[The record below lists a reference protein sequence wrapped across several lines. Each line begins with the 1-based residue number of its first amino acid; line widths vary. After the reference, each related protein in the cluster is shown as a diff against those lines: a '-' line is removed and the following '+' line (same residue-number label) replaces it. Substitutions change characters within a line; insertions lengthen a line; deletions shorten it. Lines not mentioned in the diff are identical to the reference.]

1 MKKSFFLL
9 PFFLLSFTVVT
20 AQVRKP
26 AKPVAKPAEKTAAK
40 PAEKPAE
47 QTAEKT
53 AEKPK
58 ELSYPRLQTS
68 TDEIDVLIYNLKYAE
83 AADKLKK
90 NITQAKRR
98 RKDASLMEAQL
109 ERCNRGM
116 QALRGTDRLVVID
129 SVVVDKKSFL
139 QAYNISD
146 DLGKVSL
153 SKDGSYTEF
162 LTQRGNIL
170 YSVDNENGRMQLCTY
185 FIENGKR
192 AEKNVIEGLGVSG
205 DMNYPFLMPDGS
217 TLYFAARA
225 FDGLGNY
232 DLYVTRYDYEDNRYY
247 KAESLGFPY
256 NSYANDYMMVIN
268 EEKNLGWFASD
279 RYQPEDKVCIYI
291 FIPNSSRHPYDYEN
305 EDKNKIITAA
315 KLRPIIGTWTK
326 ANAAARQQALQTLDN
341 MKQSSRKQRAYDFTL
356 VINDQKTY
364 HYYSEF
370 RSAAA
375 RKQCETWQNK
385 AAQLEAL
392 SKKLEQQRDTYH
404 RNHNAYVKS
413 QVLQLE
419 QQYEQLLTETS
430 EAEKQT
436 RKLELNQ

>member
-1 MKKSFFLL
+1 MKKLLFLFQLTLL
-9 PFFLLSFTVVT
+9 PFAAM
-20 AQVRKP
+20 AQ
-26 AKPVAKPAEKTAAK
+26 E
-40 PAEKPAE
+40 
-47 QTAEKT
+47 
-53 AEKPK
+53 
-58 ELSYPRLQTS
+58 SYPTIQLP
-68 TDEIDVLIYNLKYAE
+68 TDEYDIMISEMKFTE
-83 AADKLKK
+83 ASDKLKK
-90 NITQAKRR
+90 AITQAKRR
-98 RKDASLMEAQL
+98 RKDVSVMESQL
-109 ERCNRGM
+109 ERSNRGM
-116 QALRGTDRLVVID
+116 QALRGTDRLLVID
-129 SVVVDKKSFL
+129 TVVVDKKSFL
-139 QAYNISD
+139 QAYNIAD
-146 DLGKVSL
+146 DLGKVTMSE
-153 SKDGSYTEF
+153 DGTYTEF

-170 YSVDNENGRMQLCTY
+170 YSVDNVNGRLQLCTY
-185 FIENGKR
+185 YMENGKR
-192 AEKNVIEGLGVSG
+192 TEKSLVEGLGVSG

-279 RYQPEDKVCIYI
+279 RYQPADKVCIYI

-305 EDKNKIITAA
+305 EDKNKVITAA
-315 KLRPIIGTWTK
+315 KLRPITGTWTK
-326 ANAAARQQALQTLDN
+326 ANAAERQQALQTLDN
-341 MKQSSRKQRAYDFTL
+341 MKKSSRKQRAYDFTL

-364 HYYSEF
+364 HYYSDF

-375 RKQCETWQNK
+375 RKQCELWQNK
-385 AAQLEAL
+385 LAQLEDI
-392 SKKLEQQRDTYH
+392 SKNLEKQRATYH

-419 QQYEQLLTETS
+419 QQYEQLLHETS

-436 RKLELNQ
+436 RKLESF

>member
-1 MKKSFFLL
+1 MKKIFFILQ
-9 PFFLLSFTVVT
+9 FALLSLSAM
-20 AQVRKP
+20 AQE
-26 AKPVAKPAEKTAAK
+26 AY
-40 PAEKPAE
+40 
-47 QTAEKT
+47 
-53 AEKPK
+53 PK
-58 ELSYPRLQTS
+58 IQLPN
-68 TDEIDVLIYNLKYAE
+68 DEIDLMISDMKFTE
-83 AADKLKK
+83 ASDKLKK
-90 NITQAKRR
+90 AITQAKRR
-98 RKDASLMEAQL
+98 KKDTSVMESQL
-109 ERCNRGM
+109 ERCNRGL
-116 QALRGTDRLVVID
+116 QALRGTDRLLVID
-129 SVVVDKKSFL
+129 SVVVNKKSFL

-146 DLGKVSL
+146 DLGNVTMA
-153 SKDGSYTEF
+153 KDGSYTEF

-170 YSVDNENGRMQLCTY
+170 YSVDKVNGRLQLCTY

-192 AEKNVIEGLGVSG
+192 TEKSVIDGLGVSG

-279 RYQPEDKVCIYI
+279 RYQPADTVCIYI

-305 EDKNKIITAA
+305 EDKKKVITAA
-315 KLRPIIGTWTK
+315 KLRPITGTWTK
-326 ANAAARQQALQTLDN
+326 ANAAERQQALHVLDN
-341 MKQSSRKQRAYDFTL
+341 MKRSGRAQRAFDFTL

-370 RSAAA
+370 RSSAA
-375 RKQCETWQNK
+375 RKQCELWQNK
-385 AAQLEAL
+385 VAQLEAL
-392 SKKLEQQRDTYH
+392 SKNLEKQRDTYH

-419 QQYEQLLTETS
+419 QQYERLLHETS

-436 RKLELNQ
+436 RKLELQ

>member
-1 MKKSFFLL
+1 MKKLLFLLQLTLL
-9 PFFLLSFTVVT
+9 PFAAM
-20 AQVRKP
+20 AQ
-26 AKPVAKPAEKTAAK
+26 E
-40 PAEKPAE
+40 
-47 QTAEKT
+47 
-53 AEKPK
+53 
-58 ELSYPRLQTS
+58 SYPTIQLP
-68 TDEIDVLIYNLKYAE
+68 TDEYDIMISEMKFTE
-83 AADKLKK
+83 ASEKLKK
-90 NITQAKRR
+90 AITQAKRR
-98 RKDASLMEAQL
+98 RKDVSVMESQL
-109 ERCNRGM
+109 ERSNRGM
-116 QALRGTDRLVVID
+116 QALRGTDRLLVID
-129 SVVVDKKSFL
+129 TVVVDKKSFL
-139 QAYNISD
+139 QAYNITD
-146 DLGKVSL
+146 DLGKVTMSE
-153 SKDGSYTEF
+153 DGTYTEF

-170 YSVDNENGRMQLCTY
+170 YSVDNVNGRLQLCTY
-185 FIENGKR
+185 YMENGKR
-192 AEKNVIEGLGVSG
+192 TEKSLVEGLGVSG

-279 RYQPEDKVCIYI
+279 RYQPADKVCIYI

-305 EDKNKIITAA
+305 EDKNKVITAA
-315 KLRPIIGTWTK
+315 KLRPITGTWTK
-326 ANAAARQQALQTLDN
+326 ANSAERQQALQTLDN
-341 MKQSSRKQRAYDFTL
+341 MKKSSRKQRAYDFTL

-364 HYYSEF
+364 HYYSDF

-375 RKQCETWQNK
+375 RKQCELWQNK
-385 AAQLEAL
+385 LAQLEDL
-392 SKKLEQQRDTYH
+392 SKNLEKQRATYH

-419 QQYEQLLTETS
+419 QQYEQLLHETS

-436 RKLELNQ
+436 RKLELNP

>member
-1 MKKSFFLL
+1 MKKLLFLFQLTLL
-9 PFFLLSFTVVT
+9 PFAAM
-20 AQVRKP
+20 AQE
-26 AKPVAKPAEKTAAK
+26 A
-40 PAEKPAE
+40 
-47 QTAEKT
+47 
-53 AEKPK
+53 
-58 ELSYPRLQTS
+58 YPTIQLP
-68 TDEIDVLIYNLKYAE
+68 TDEYDIMISEMKFTE
-83 AADKLKK
+83 ASEKLKK
-90 NITQAKRR
+90 AITQAKRR
-98 RKDASLMEAQL
+98 RKDVSVMESQL
-109 ERCNRGM
+109 ERSNRGM
-116 QALRGTDRLVVID
+116 QALRGTDRLLVID
-129 SVVVDKKSFL
+129 TVVVDKKSFL
-139 QAYNISD
+139 QAYNIAD
-146 DLGKVSL
+146 DLGKVTMSE
-153 SKDGSYTEF
+153 DGTYTEF

-170 YSVDNENGRMQLCTY
+170 YSVDNVNGRLQLCTY
-185 FIENGKR
+185 YMENGKR
-192 AEKNVIEGLGVSG
+192 TEKSLVEGLGVSG

-279 RYQPEDKVCIYI
+279 RYQPADKVCIYI

-305 EDKNKIITAA
+305 EDKNKVITAA
-315 KLRPIIGTWTK
+315 KLRPITGTWTK
-326 ANAAARQQALQTLDN
+326 ANAAERQQALQTLDN
-341 MKQSSRKQRAYDFTL
+341 MKKSSRKQRAYDFTL

-364 HYYSEF
+364 HYYSDF

-375 RKQCETWQNK
+375 RKQCELWQNK
-385 AAQLEAL
+385 LAQLEDL
-392 SKKLEQQRDTYH
+392 SKNLEKQRATYH

-419 QQYEQLLTETS
+419 QQYEQLLHETS

-436 RKLELNQ
+436 RKLELQP

>member
-1 MKKSFFLL
+1 MKKLLFLLQLTLL
-9 PFFLLSFTVVT
+9 PFAAM
-20 AQVRKP
+20 AQ
-26 AKPVAKPAEKTAAK
+26 E
-40 PAEKPAE
+40 
-47 QTAEKT
+47 
-53 AEKPK
+53 
-58 ELSYPRLQTS
+58 SYPTIQLP
-68 TDEIDVLIYNLKYAE
+68 TDEYDIMISEMKFTE
-83 AADKLKK
+83 ASDKLKK
-90 NITQAKRR
+90 AITQAKRR
-98 RKDASLMEAQL
+98 RKDVSVMESQL
-109 ERCNRGM
+109 ERSNRGM
-116 QALRGTDRLVVID
+116 QALRGTDRLLVID
-129 SVVVDKKSFL
+129 TVVVDKKSFL
-139 QAYNISD
+139 QAYNITD
-146 DLGKVSL
+146 DLGKVTMSE
-153 SKDGSYTEF
+153 DGTYTEF

-170 YSVDNENGRMQLCTY
+170 YSVDNVNGRLQLCTY
-185 FIENGKR
+185 YMENGKR
-192 AEKNVIEGLGVSG
+192 TEKSLVEGLGVSG

-279 RYQPEDKVCIYI
+279 RYQPADKVCIYI

-305 EDKNKIITAA
+305 EDKNKVITAA
-315 KLRPIIGTWTK
+315 KLRPITGTWTK
-326 ANAAARQQALQTLDN
+326 ANSAERQQALQTLDN
-341 MKQSSRKQRAYDFTL
+341 MKKSSRKQRAYDFTL

-364 HYYSEF
+364 HYYSDF

-375 RKQCETWQNK
+375 RKQCELWQNK
-385 AAQLEAL
+385 LAQLEDI
-392 SKKLEQQRDTYH
+392 SKNLEKQRATYH

-419 QQYEQLLTETS
+419 QQYEQLLHETS

-436 RKLELNQ
+436 RKLELNP

>member
-1 MKKSFFLL
+1 MKKLLFLLQLTLL
-9 PFFLLSFTVVT
+9 PF
-20 AQVRKP
+20 
-26 AKPVAKPAEKTAAK
+26 AAMTQ
-40 PAEKPAE
+40 E
-47 QTAEKT
+47 
-53 AEKPK
+53 
-58 ELSYPRLQTS
+58 SYPTIQLP
-68 TDEIDVLIYNLKYAE
+68 TDEYDIMISEMKFTE
-83 AADKLKK
+83 ASEKLKK
-90 NITQAKRR
+90 AITQAKRR
-98 RKDASLMEAQL
+98 RKDVSVMESQL
-109 ERCNRGM
+109 ERSNRGM
-116 QALRGTDRLVVID
+116 QALRGTDRLLVID
-129 SVVVDKKSFL
+129 TVVVDKKSFL
-139 QAYNISD
+139 QAYNIAD
-146 DLGKVSL
+146 DLGKVTMSE
-153 SKDGSYTEF
+153 DGTYTEF

-170 YSVDNENGRMQLCTY
+170 YSVDNVNGRLQLCTY
-185 FIENGKR
+185 YMENGKR
-192 AEKNVIEGLGVSG
+192 TEKSLVEGLGVSG

-279 RYQPEDKVCIYI
+279 RYQPADKVCIYI

-305 EDKNKIITAA
+305 EDKNKVITAA
-315 KLRPIIGTWTK
+315 KLRPITGTWTK
-326 ANAAARQQALQTLDN
+326 ANAAERQQALQTLDN
-341 MKQSSRKQRAYDFTL
+341 MKKSSRKQRAYDFTL

-364 HYYSEF
+364 HYYSDF

-375 RKQCETWQNK
+375 RKQCELWQNK
-385 AAQLEAL
+385 LAQLEDI
-392 SKKLEQQRDTYH
+392 SKNLEQQRATYH

-419 QQYEQLLTETS
+419 QQYEQLLHETS

-436 RKLELNQ
+436 RKLELNP

>member
-1 MKKSFFLL
+1 MKKLLFLLQLTLL
-9 PFFLLSFTVVT
+9 PFAAM
-20 AQVRKP
+20 AQ
-26 AKPVAKPAEKTAAK
+26 E
-40 PAEKPAE
+40 
-47 QTAEKT
+47 
-53 AEKPK
+53 
-58 ELSYPRLQTS
+58 SYPTIQLP
-68 TDEIDVLIYNLKYAE
+68 TDEYDIMISEMKFTE
-83 AADKLKK
+83 ASEKLKK
-90 NITQAKRR
+90 AITQAKRR
-98 RKDASLMEAQL
+98 RKDVSVMESQL
-109 ERCNRGM
+109 ERSNRGM
-116 QALRGTDRLVVID
+116 QALRGTDRLLVID
-129 SVVVDKKSFL
+129 TVVVDKKSFL
-139 QAYNISD
+139 QAYNITD
-146 DLGKVSL
+146 DLGKVTMSE
-153 SKDGSYTEF
+153 DGAYTEF

-170 YSVDNENGRMQLCTY
+170 YSVDNVNGRLQLCTY
-185 FIENGKR
+185 YMENGKR
-192 AEKNVIEGLGVSG
+192 TEKSLVEGLGVSG

-279 RYQPEDKVCIYI
+279 RYQPADKVCIYI

-305 EDKNKIITAA
+305 EDKNKVITAA
-315 KLRPIIGTWTK
+315 KLRPITGTWTK
-326 ANAAARQQALQTLDN
+326 ANSAERQQALQTLDN
-341 MKQSSRKQRAYDFTL
+341 MKKSSRKQRAYDFTL

-364 HYYSEF
+364 HYYSDF

-375 RKQCETWQNK
+375 RKQCELWQNK
-385 AAQLEAL
+385 LAQLEDL
-392 SKKLEQQRDTYH
+392 SKNLEKQRATYH

-419 QQYEQLLTETS
+419 QQYEQLLHETS

-436 RKLELNQ
+436 RKLESF

>member
-1 MKKSFFLL
+1 MKKFLILLQLTLL
-9 PFFLLSFTVVT
+9 PFAAM
-20 AQVRKP
+20 AQ
-26 AKPVAKPAEKTAAK
+26 E
-40 PAEKPAE
+40 
-47 QTAEKT
+47 
-53 AEKPK
+53 
-58 ELSYPRLQTS
+58 SYPTIQLP
-68 TDEIDVLIYNLKYAE
+68 TDEYDIMISEMKFTE
-83 AADKLKK
+83 ASDKLKK
-90 NITQAKRR
+90 AITQAKRR
-98 RKDASLMEAQL
+98 RKDVSVMESQL
-109 ERCNRGM
+109 ERSNRGM
-116 QALRGTDRLVVID
+116 QALRGTDRLLVID
-129 SVVVDKKSFL
+129 TVVVDKKSFL
-139 QAYNISD
+139 QAYNIAD
-146 DLGKVSL
+146 DLGKVTMSE
-153 SKDGSYTEF
+153 DGTYTEF

-170 YSVDNENGRMQLCTY
+170 YSVDNVNGRLQLCTY
-185 FIENGKR
+185 YMENGKR
-192 AEKNVIEGLGVSG
+192 TEKSLVEGLGVSG

-279 RYQPEDKVCIYI
+279 RYQPADKVCIYI

-305 EDKNKIITAA
+305 EDKNKVITAA
-315 KLRPIIGTWTK
+315 KLRPITGTWTK
-326 ANAAARQQALQTLDN
+326 ANAAERQQALQTLDN
-341 MKQSSRKQRAYDFTL
+341 MKKSSRKQRAYDFTL

-364 HYYSEF
+364 HYYSDF

-375 RKQCETWQNK
+375 RKQCELWQNK
-385 AAQLEAL
+385 LAQLEDI
-392 SKKLEQQRDTYH
+392 SKNLEKQRATYH

-419 QQYEQLLTETS
+419 QQYEQLLHETS

-436 RKLELNQ
+436 RKLESF

>member
-1 MKKSFFLL
+1 MKKLLFLLQLTLL
-9 PFFLLSFTVVT
+9 PFAAM
-20 AQVRKP
+20 AQ
-26 AKPVAKPAEKTAAK
+26 E
-40 PAEKPAE
+40 
-47 QTAEKT
+47 
-53 AEKPK
+53 
-58 ELSYPRLQTS
+58 SYPTIQLP
-68 TDEIDVLIYNLKYAE
+68 TDEYDIMISEMKFTE
-83 AADKLKK
+83 ASEKLKK
-90 NITQAKRR
+90 AITQAKRR
-98 RKDASLMEAQL
+98 RKDVSVMESQL
-109 ERCNRGM
+109 ERSNRGM
-116 QALRGTDRLVVID
+116 QALRGTDRLLVID
-129 SVVVDKKSFL
+129 TVVVDKKSFL
-139 QAYNISD
+139 QAYNITD
-146 DLGKVSL
+146 DLGKVTMSE
-153 SKDGSYTEF
+153 DGTYTEF

-170 YSVDNENGRMQLCTY
+170 YSVDNVNGRLQLCTY
-185 FIENGKR
+185 YMENGKR
-192 AEKNVIEGLGVSG
+192 TEKSLVEGLGVSG

-279 RYQPEDKVCIYI
+279 RYQPADKVCIYI

-305 EDKNKIITAA
+305 EDKNKVITAA
-315 KLRPIIGTWTK
+315 KLRPITGTWTK
-326 ANAAARQQALQTLDN
+326 ANSAERQQALQTLDN
-341 MKQSSRKQRAYDFTL
+341 MKKSSRTQRAYDFTL

-364 HYYSEF
+364 HYYSDF

-375 RKQCETWQNK
+375 RKQCELWQNK
-385 AAQLEAL
+385 LAQLEDL
-392 SKKLEQQRDTYH
+392 SKNLEKQRATYH

-419 QQYEQLLTETS
+419 QQYEQLLHETS

-436 RKLELNQ
+436 RKLELNP

>member
-1 MKKSFFLL
+1 MKKFLILLQLTLL
-9 PFFLLSFTVVT
+9 PFAAM
-20 AQVRKP
+20 AQ
-26 AKPVAKPAEKTAAK
+26 E
-40 PAEKPAE
+40 
-47 QTAEKT
+47 
-53 AEKPK
+53 
-58 ELSYPRLQTS
+58 SYPTIQLP
-68 TDEIDVLIYNLKYAE
+68 TDEYDIMISEMKFTE
-83 AADKLKK
+83 ASEKLKK
-90 NITQAKRR
+90 AITQAKRR
-98 RKDASLMEAQL
+98 RKDVSVMESQL
-109 ERCNRGM
+109 ERSNRGM
-116 QALRGTDRLVVID
+116 QALRGTDRLLVID
-129 SVVVDKKSFL
+129 TVVVDKKSFL
-139 QAYNISD
+139 QAYNITD
-146 DLGKVSL
+146 DLGKVTMSE
-153 SKDGSYTEF
+153 DGTYTEF

-170 YSVDNENGRMQLCTY
+170 YSVDNVNGRLQLCTY
-185 FIENGKR
+185 YMENGKR
-192 AEKNVIEGLGVSG
+192 TEKSLVEGLGVSG

-279 RYQPEDKVCIYI
+279 RYQPADKVCIYI

-305 EDKNKIITAA
+305 EDKNKVITAA
-315 KLRPIIGTWTK
+315 KLRPITGTWTK
-326 ANAAARQQALQTLDN
+326 ANSAERQQALQTLDN
-341 MKQSSRKQRAYDFTL
+341 MKKSSRKQRAYDFTL

-364 HYYSEF
+364 HYYSDF

-375 RKQCETWQNK
+375 RKQCELWQNK
-385 AAQLEAL
+385 LAQLEDL
-392 SKKLEQQRDTYH
+392 SKNLEKQRATYH

-419 QQYEQLLTETS
+419 QQYEQLLHETS

-436 RKLELNQ
+436 RKLELNP

>member
-1 MKKSFFLL
+1 MKKLLFLLQLTLL
-9 PFFLLSFTVVT
+9 PFAAM
-20 AQVRKP
+20 AQ
-26 AKPVAKPAEKTAAK
+26 E
-40 PAEKPAE
+40 
-47 QTAEKT
+47 
-53 AEKPK
+53 
-58 ELSYPRLQTS
+58 SYPTIQLP
-68 TDEIDVLIYNLKYAE
+68 TDEYDIMISEMKFTE
-83 AADKLKK
+83 ASEKLKK
-90 NITQAKRR
+90 AITQAKRR
-98 RKDASLMEAQL
+98 RKDVSVMESQL
-109 ERCNRGM
+109 ERSNRGM
-116 QALRGTDRLVVID
+116 QALRGTDRLLVID
-129 SVVVDKKSFL
+129 TVGVDKKSFL
-139 QAYNISD
+139 QAYNITD
-146 DLGKVSL
+146 DLGKVTMSE
-153 SKDGSYTEF
+153 DGTYTEF

-170 YSVDNENGRMQLCTY
+170 YSVDNVNGRLQLCTY
-185 FIENGKR
+185 YMENGKR
-192 AEKNVIEGLGVSG
+192 TEKSLVEGLGVSG

-279 RYQPEDKVCIYI
+279 RYQPADKVCIYI

-305 EDKNKIITAA
+305 EDKNKVITAA
-315 KLRPIIGTWTK
+315 KLRPITGTWTK
-326 ANAAARQQALQTLDN
+326 ANAAERQQALQTLDN
-341 MKQSSRKQRAYDFTL
+341 MKKSSRKQRAYDFTL

-364 HYYSEF
+364 HYYSDF

-375 RKQCETWQNK
+375 RKQCELWQNK
-385 AAQLEAL
+385 LAQLEDL
-392 SKKLEQQRDTYH
+392 SKNLEKQRATYH

-419 QQYEQLLTETS
+419 QQYEQLLHETS

-436 RKLELNQ
+436 RKLELNP

>member
-1 MKKSFFLL
+1 MNKSFFLL
-9 PFFLLSFTVVT
+9 PFFLLSYTVVT

-26 AKPVAKPAEKTAAK
+26 VKQAVKPVEKTT
-40 PAEKPAE
+40 EKPAE
-47 QTAEKT
+47 TPAEQPV
-53 AEKPK
+53 EKPK

-83 AADKLKK
+83 ASEKLKK
-90 NITQAKRR
+90 AITQAKRR
-98 RKDASLMEAQL
+98 RKDVSLMEAQL
-109 ERCNRGM
+109 ERCNRGL

-146 DLGKVSL
+146 DLGKVTL

-162 LTQRGNIL
+162 LTQRGNTL
-170 YSVDNENGRMQLCTY
+170 YSVDNVNGRLQLCTY

-192 AEKNVIEGLGVSG
+192 TEKSVIEGLGVSG

-256 NSYANDYMMVIN
+256 NSYANDYMLVIN

-305 EDKNKIITAA
+305 EDKNKVITAA
-315 KLRPIIGTWTK
+315 KLCPIIGTWTK
-326 ANAAARQQALQTLDN
+326 ANAAERQQALRTLDN

-364 HYYSEF
+364 HYYSDF

-375 RKQCETWQNK
+375 RKQCEVWQK
-385 AAQLEAL
+385 KVAQLEVL
-392 SKKLEQQRDTYH
+392 SKNLEKQRDTYH

-436 RKLELNQ
+436 RKLELNPWGA

>member
-1 MKKSFFLL
+1 MKKLLFLLQLTLL
-9 PFFLLSFTVVT
+9 PFAAM
-20 AQVRKP
+20 AQ
-26 AKPVAKPAEKTAAK
+26 E
-40 PAEKPAE
+40 
-47 QTAEKT
+47 
-53 AEKPK
+53 
-58 ELSYPRLQTS
+58 SYPTIQLP
-68 TDEIDVLIYNLKYAE
+68 TDEYDIMISEMKFTE
-83 AADKLKK
+83 ASEKLKK
-90 NITQAKRR
+90 AITQAKRR
-98 RKDASLMEAQL
+98 RKDVSVMESQL
-109 ERCNRGM
+109 ERSNRGM
-116 QALRGTDRLVVID
+116 QALRGTDRLLVID
-129 SVVVDKKSFL
+129 TVVVDKKSFL
-139 QAYNISD
+139 QAYNIAD
-146 DLGKVSL
+146 DLGKVTMSE
-153 SKDGSYTEF
+153 DGTYTEF

-170 YSVDNENGRMQLCTY
+170 YSVDNVNGRLQLCTY
-185 FIENGKR
+185 YMENGKR
-192 AEKNVIEGLGVSG
+192 TEKSLVEGLGVSG

-279 RYQPEDKVCIYI
+279 RYQPADKVCIYI

-305 EDKNKIITAA
+305 EDKNKVITAA
-315 KLRPIIGTWTK
+315 KLRPITGTWTK
-326 ANAAARQQALQTLDN
+326 ANSAERQQALQTLDN
-341 MKQSSRKQRAYDFTL
+341 MKKSSRTQRAYDFTL

-364 HYYSEF
+364 HYYSDF

-375 RKQCETWQNK
+375 RKQCELWQNK
-385 AAQLEAL
+385 LAQLEDL
-392 SKKLEQQRDTYH
+392 SKNLEKQRATYH

-419 QQYEQLLTETS
+419 QQYEQLLHETS

-436 RKLELNQ
+436 RKLESF

>member
-1 MKKSFFLL
+1 MKKLLFLLQLTLL
-9 PFFLLSFTVVT
+9 PFAAM
-20 AQVRKP
+20 AQ
-26 AKPVAKPAEKTAAK
+26 E
-40 PAEKPAE
+40 
-47 QTAEKT
+47 
-53 AEKPK
+53 
-58 ELSYPRLQTS
+58 SYPTIQLP
-68 TDEIDVLIYNLKYAE
+68 TDEYDIMISEMKFTE
-83 AADKLKK
+83 TSDKLKK
-90 NITQAKRR
+90 AITQAKRR
-98 RKDASLMEAQL
+98 RKDVSVMESQL
-109 ERCNRGM
+109 ERSNRGM
-116 QALRGTDRLVVID
+116 QALRGTDRLLVID
-129 SVVVDKKSFL
+129 TVVVDKKSFL
-139 QAYNISD
+139 QAYNITD
-146 DLGKVSL
+146 DLGKVTMSE
-153 SKDGSYTEF
+153 DGTYTEF

-170 YSVDNENGRMQLCTY
+170 YSVDNVNGRLQLCTY
-185 FIENGKR
+185 YMENGKR
-192 AEKNVIEGLGVSG
+192 TEKSLVEGLGVSG

-279 RYQPEDKVCIYI
+279 RYQPADKVCIYI

-305 EDKNKIITAA
+305 EDKNKVITAA
-315 KLRPIIGTWTK
+315 KLRPITGTWTK
-326 ANAAARQQALQTLDN
+326 ANSAERQQALQTLDN
-341 MKQSSRKQRAYDFTL
+341 MKKSSRKQRAYDFTL

-364 HYYSEF
+364 HYYSDF

-375 RKQCETWQNK
+375 RKQCELWQNK
-385 AAQLEAL
+385 LAQLEDL
-392 SKKLEQQRDTYH
+392 SKNLEKQRATYH

-419 QQYEQLLTETS
+419 QQYEQLLHETS

-436 RKLELNQ
+436 RKLELTP

>member
-1 MKKSFFLL
+1 MKKLLFLLQLTLL
-9 PFFLLSFTVVT
+9 PFAAM
-20 AQVRKP
+20 AQ
-26 AKPVAKPAEKTAAK
+26 E
-40 PAEKPAE
+40 
-47 QTAEKT
+47 
-53 AEKPK
+53 
-58 ELSYPRLQTS
+58 SYPTIQLP
-68 TDEIDVLIYNLKYAE
+68 TDEYDIMISEMKFTE
-83 AADKLKK
+83 ASEKLKK
-90 NITQAKRR
+90 AITQAKRR
-98 RKDASLMEAQL
+98 RKDVSVMESQL
-109 ERCNRGM
+109 ERSNRGM
-116 QALRGTDRLVVID
+116 QALRGTDRLLVID
-129 SVVVDKKSFL
+129 TVVVDKKSFL
-139 QAYNISD
+139 QAYNIAD
-146 DLGKVSL
+146 DLGKVTMSE
-153 SKDGSYTEF
+153 DGTYTEF

-170 YSVDNENGRMQLCTY
+170 YSVDNVNGRLQLCTY
-185 FIENGKR
+185 YMENGKR
-192 AEKNVIEGLGVSG
+192 TEKSLVEGLGVSG

-279 RYQPEDKVCIYI
+279 RYQPADKVCIYI

-305 EDKNKIITAA
+305 EDKNKVITAA
-315 KLRPIIGTWTK
+315 KLRPITGTWTK
-326 ANAAARQQALQTLDN
+326 ANSAERQQALQTLDN
-341 MKQSSRKQRAYDFTL
+341 MKKSSRKQRAYDFTL

-364 HYYSEF
+364 HYYSDF

-375 RKQCETWQNK
+375 RKQCELWQNK
-385 AAQLEAL
+385 LAQLEDL
-392 SKKLEQQRDTYH
+392 SKNLEKQRATYH

-419 QQYEQLLTETS
+419 QQYEQLLHETS

-436 RKLELNQ
+436 RKLESF

>member
-1 MKKSFFLL
+1 MKKLLFLLQLTLL
-9 PFFLLSFTVVT
+9 PFAAM
-20 AQVRKP
+20 AQ
-26 AKPVAKPAEKTAAK
+26 E
-40 PAEKPAE
+40 
-47 QTAEKT
+47 
-53 AEKPK
+53 
-58 ELSYPRLQTS
+58 SYPTIQLP
-68 TDEIDVLIYNLKYAE
+68 TDEYDIMISEMKFTE
-83 AADKLKK
+83 ASEKLKK
-90 NITQAKRR
+90 AITQAKRR
-98 RKDASLMEAQL
+98 RKDVSVMESQL
-109 ERCNRGM
+109 ERSNRGM
-116 QALRGTDRLVVID
+116 QALRGTDRLLVID
-129 SVVVDKKSFL
+129 TVVVDKKSFL
-139 QAYNISD
+139 QAYNITD
-146 DLGKVSL
+146 DLGKVTMSE
-153 SKDGSYTEF
+153 DGTYTEF

-170 YSVDNENGRMQLCTY
+170 YSVDNVNGRLQLCTY
-185 FIENGKR
+185 YMENGKR
-192 AEKNVIEGLGVSG
+192 TEKSLVEGLGVSG

-279 RYQPEDKVCIYI
+279 RYQPADRVCIYI

-305 EDKNKIITAA
+305 EDKNKVITAA
-315 KLRPIIGTWTK
+315 KLRPITGTWTK
-326 ANAAARQQALQTLDN
+326 ANSAERQQALQTLDN
-341 MKQSSRKQRAYDFTL
+341 MKKSSRKQRAYDFTL

-364 HYYSEF
+364 HYYSDF

-375 RKQCETWQNK
+375 RKQCELWQNK
-385 AAQLEAL
+385 LAQLEDL
-392 SKKLEQQRDTYH
+392 SKNLEKQRATYH

-419 QQYEQLLTETS
+419 QQYEQLLHETS

-436 RKLELNQ
+436 RKLELNP

>member
-1 MKKSFFLL
+1 MKKLLFLLQLTLL
-9 PFFLLSFTVVT
+9 PFAAM
-20 AQVRKP
+20 AQ
-26 AKPVAKPAEKTAAK
+26 E
-40 PAEKPAE
+40 
-47 QTAEKT
+47 
-53 AEKPK
+53 
-58 ELSYPRLQTS
+58 SYPTIQLP
-68 TDEIDVLIYNLKYAE
+68 TDEYDIMISEMKFTE
-83 AADKLKK
+83 ASEKLKK
-90 NITQAKRR
+90 AITQAKRR
-98 RKDASLMEAQL
+98 RKDVSVMESQL
-109 ERCNRGM
+109 ERSNRGM
-116 QALRGTDRLVVID
+116 QALRGTDRLLVID
-129 SVVVDKKSFL
+129 TVVVDKKSFL
-139 QAYNISD
+139 QAYNITD
-146 DLGKVSL
+146 DLGKVTMSE
-153 SKDGSYTEF
+153 DGTYTEF

-170 YSVDNENGRMQLCTY
+170 YSVDNVNGRLQLCTY
-185 FIENGKR
+185 YMENGKR
-192 AEKNVIEGLGVSG
+192 TEKSLVEGLGVSG

-279 RYQPEDKVCIYI
+279 RYQPADKVCIYI

-305 EDKNKIITAA
+305 EDKNKVITAA
-315 KLRPIIGTWTK
+315 KLRPITGTWTK
-326 ANAAARQQALQTLDN
+326 ANSAERQQALQTLDN
-341 MKQSSRKQRAYDFTL
+341 MKKSSRKQRAYDFTL

-364 HYYSEF
+364 HYYSDF

-375 RKQCETWQNK
+375 RKQCELWQNK
-385 AAQLEAL
+385 LAQLEDL
-392 SKKLEQQRDTYH
+392 SKNLEKQRATYH

-419 QQYEQLLTETS
+419 QQYEQLLHETS

-436 RKLELNQ
+436 RKLESF

>member
-1 MKKSFFLL
+1 MKKLLFLFQLTLL
-9 PFFLLSFTVVT
+9 PFAAM
-20 AQVRKP
+20 AQ
-26 AKPVAKPAEKTAAK
+26 E
-40 PAEKPAE
+40 
-47 QTAEKT
+47 
-53 AEKPK
+53 
-58 ELSYPRLQTS
+58 SYPTIQLP
-68 TDEIDVLIYNLKYAE
+68 TDEYDIMISEMKFTE
-83 AADKLKK
+83 ASDKLKK
-90 NITQAKRR
+90 AITQAKRR
-98 RKDASLMEAQL
+98 RKDVSVMESQL
-109 ERCNRGM
+109 ERSNRGM
-116 QALRGTDRLVVID
+116 QALRGTDRLLVID
-129 SVVVDKKSFL
+129 TVVVDKKSFL
-139 QAYNISD
+139 QAYNITD
-146 DLGKVSL
+146 DLGKVTMSE
-153 SKDGSYTEF
+153 DGTYTEF

-170 YSVDNENGRMQLCTY
+170 YSVDNVNGRLQLCTY
-185 FIENGKR
+185 YMENGKR
-192 AEKNVIEGLGVSG
+192 TEKSLVEGLGVSG

-279 RYQPEDKVCIYI
+279 RYQPADKVCIYI

-305 EDKNKIITAA
+305 EDKNKVITAA
-315 KLRPIIGTWTK
+315 KLRPITGTWTK
-326 ANAAARQQALQTLDN
+326 ANAAERQQALQTLDN
-341 MKQSSRKQRAYDFTL
+341 MKKSSRKQRAYDFTL

-364 HYYSEF
+364 HYYSDF

-375 RKQCETWQNK
+375 RKQCELWQNK
-385 AAQLEAL
+385 LAQLEDL
-392 SKKLEQQRDTYH
+392 SKNLEKQRATYH

-419 QQYEQLLTETS
+419 QQYEQLLHETS

-436 RKLELNQ
+436 RKLESF

>member
-1 MKKSFFLL
+1 MKKLLFLLQLTLL
-9 PFFLLSFTVVT
+9 PFAAM
-20 AQVRKP
+20 AQ
-26 AKPVAKPAEKTAAK
+26 E
-40 PAEKPAE
+40 
-47 QTAEKT
+47 
-53 AEKPK
+53 
-58 ELSYPRLQTS
+58 SYPTIQLP
-68 TDEIDVLIYNLKYAE
+68 TDEYDIMISEMKFTEVSE
-83 AADKLKK
+83 KLKK
-90 NITQAKRR
+90 AITQAKRR
-98 RKDASLMEAQL
+98 RKDVSVMESQL
-109 ERCNRGM
+109 ERSNRGM
-116 QALRGTDRLVVID
+116 QALRGTDRLLVID
-129 SVVVDKKSFL
+129 TVVVDKKSFL
-139 QAYNISD
+139 QAYNITD
-146 DLGKVSL
+146 DLGKVTMSE
-153 SKDGSYTEF
+153 DGTYTEF

-170 YSVDNENGRMQLCTY
+170 YSVDNVNGRLQLCTY
-185 FIENGKR
+185 YMENGKR
-192 AEKNVIEGLGVSG
+192 TEKSLVEGLGVSG

-279 RYQPEDKVCIYI
+279 RYQPADKVCIYI

-305 EDKNKIITAA
+305 EDKNKVITAA
-315 KLRPIIGTWTK
+315 KLRPITGTWTK
-326 ANAAARQQALQTLDN
+326 ANSAERQQALQTLDN
-341 MKQSSRKQRAYDFTL
+341 MKKSSRKQRAYDFTL

-364 HYYSEF
+364 HYYSDF

-375 RKQCETWQNK
+375 RKQCELWQNK
-385 AAQLEAL
+385 LAQLEDL
-392 SKKLEQQRDTYH
+392 SKNLEKQRATYH

-419 QQYEQLLTETS
+419 QQYEQLLHETS

-436 RKLELNQ
+436 RKLELTP